1 MITLLNL
8 NIEGYCSIAEPTH
21 INLNQGCIIRLAGPN
36 GRGKSSIFG
45 ALVWCLY
52 GKTIKGKVEVNTWK
66 KYQPKD
72 YKGTKV
78 EVFYQTDQGV
88 YKVIRCQSYKGI
100 LEDGAKGNNRLILF
114 EEGNPLPI
122 KGKVK
127 IQEAIEHTLGLT
139 YKLFMN
145 SIMFGQGL
153 TRLIQES
160 NTDKKALFEEIFDLN
175 FLNVARGIVKNDTNN
190 LMLEVNKLKEQ
201 SNYLRDDIEKTKSTY
216 LELRERERSWKATL
230 HRERRTLRDK
240 RKDLKKK
247 YLKYKDKVS
256 KDILNKVN
264 TQIED
269 NQKRVYILKEDLA
282 HARSLSKIP
291 LEDLVEKIM
300 KLMRKKDYTSA
311 YSKLGKVHRA
321 FKLIN
326 KYTQELEGVQENL
339 YKLKDHRRE
348 LQSIRDTY
356 DDIHSS
362 ILAINDKLKKL
373 KSERLKVISPKYKK
387 ELHEYRKKLR
397 KVDED
402 YHNKL
407 LDLDDYE
414 WLLEDPLSNHGI
426 KAYLFDSSLDLLNKT
441 LNGYADILGFRIEF
455 NVDMDSTRKDFV
467 TLIEKDGVIADYEEL
482 SGGEQQLCNLAMA
495 FAMSEAMSAARGINI
510 TFLDEVFENLSEDNI
525 EVVISLIKHI
535 YEHKTLFLITHQKS
549 LPLSNVKVWQVEK
562 TNGLTSIN
570 PL

>member
-52 GKTIKGKVEVNTWK
+52 GKTIKGKVDVNTWK

-88 YKVIRCQSYKGI
+88 YKVIRCQNYKGI

-114 EEGNPLPI
+114 EEGNPLSI

-201 SNYLRDDIEKTKSTY
+201 SNYLKDGLEKTKSTY

-256 KDILNKVN
+256 KDLLTKVN

-326 KYTQELEGVQENL
+326 KYTQELEVIQENL

-348 LQSIRDTY
+348 LQSIRDTH
-356 DDIHSS
+356 DELHSS

-441 LNGYADILGFRIEF
+441 LEGYADILGFRIEF